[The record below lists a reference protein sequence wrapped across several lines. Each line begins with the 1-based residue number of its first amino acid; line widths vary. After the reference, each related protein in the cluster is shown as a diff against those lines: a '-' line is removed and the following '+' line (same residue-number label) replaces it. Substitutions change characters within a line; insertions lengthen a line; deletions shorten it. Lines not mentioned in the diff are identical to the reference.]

1 MRKLGR
7 IETDIEEAMSGGGP
21 RWPRPA
27 EVREAGRRRHAAPVP
42 DVLLSLDE
50 EYGAVLALLDRS
62 AAIERMVVG
71 APESAGVDMAWVG
84 EPAGVDQIVLG
95 RGVNMATEVLNGIV
109 VPVGAGLGGKVL
121 TARRPLWVSDYYG
134 SSEITHDF
142 APQAAAEGIKAM
154 IAVPI
159 MHDGRVLGVLY
170 GANRSWTQFGD
181 RSVQALERMAARM
194 ATAQIVAERT
204 QHAADVAA
212 HEERRRL
219 ALELHDSVGAML
231 FTLGAGIRS
240 LG

>member
-1 MRKLGR
+1 MRQPK
-7 IETDIEEAMSGGGP
+7 
-21 RWPRPA
+21 PA
-27 EVREAGRRRHAAPVP
+27 TGSRRHAAPVP
-42 DVLLSLDE
+42 EVLLALDE

-62 AAIERMVVG
+62 AAIARMVVDV
-71 APESAGVDMAWVG
+71 PRLAGVDVAWVG
-84 EPAGVDQIVLG
+84 EPDGVDQIVLG
-95 RGVNMATEVLNGIV
+95 RGVNVATEALNGIV

-121 TARRPLWVSDYYG
+121 TVRRPLWVSDYCA
-134 SSEITHDF
+134 SSEITQDF
-142 APQAAAEGIKAM
+142 APQAATEGLKAM

-181 RSVQALERMAARM
+181 RTAQALERMAARM

-231 FTLGAGIRS
+231 FTLGAGIRR